1 MSARD
6 QLLAVIARH
15 GVGKAA
21 GDAAAVSISSATTAV
36 VTKMPETW
44 VFNSMDH
51 ALARPA
57 AVLILFGR
65 LDEVPAANPAPTVPS
80 DLDVLFVQ
88 RADTLRKHPG
98 QIAFPGG
105 KIDDTDASPSAAALR
120 EAVEET
126 GLDPDGVQL
135 LGVLPDAELPVTN
148 FLVTP
153 VIGWWARESEVFAVD
168 PGESSTVF
176 RTPVADLLDPANRV
190 SAVVERDGQRFS
202 SPAFAVAGGFIWG
215 FTAIVLD
222 RLFND
227 LGWTLP
233 WDATIERKIGFT
245 RP

>member
-15 GVGKAA
+15 TAA
-21 GDAAAVSISSATTAV
+21 SATAEAASV
-36 VTKMPETW
+36 NIASAASARATKMPETW
-44 VFNSMDH
+44 IFNAMDPE
-51 ALARPA
+51 LARRA

-65 LDEVPAANPAPTVPS
+65 LDEVPAAHPAPTVPS

-105 KIDDTDASPSAAALR
+105 TIDDTDAGPSAAALR

-153 VIGWWARESEVFAVD
+153 VLGWWARESEVFAVD
-168 PGESSTVF
+168 PAESSTVF

-190 SAVVERDGQRFS
+190 TAVVERDGQRFS

-233 WDATIERKIGFT
+233 WDASIERRIGF
-245 RP
+245 

>member
-6 QLLAVIARH
+6 QLLEVIARH
-15 GVGKAA
+15 ASGQGMGVN
-21 GDAAAVSISSATTAV
+21 INSATSGA

-44 VFNSMDH
+44 VFNSMDPL
-51 ALARPA
+51 LARRA
-57 AVLILFGR
+57 AVLVLFGR
-65 LDEVPAANPAPTVPS
+65 LDEVLAAHPAPTVPS

-105 KIDDTDASPSAAALR
+105 KIDDTDTGPSAAALR

-153 VIGWWARESEVFAVD
+153 VIGWWSRESEVFVVD

-190 SAVVERDGQRFS
+190 TAVVERDGQRFS

-227 LGWTLP
+227 LGWTLD
-233 WDATIERKIGFT
+233 WDDTVERMIGFN